1 MDAEGKDSRQAGDAE
16 PNAMISEE
24 SERGEAKETGRLEAL
39 SDGIFAVAITLL
51 VLEIKIPPVGPLEEK
66 ELLWSRVLAQW
77 PSFLA
82 YFISFMTIL
91 IMWINHHSVFKLI
104 HRTDH
109 TFLVINGLLMLT
121 ITFVNYPTA
130 VLAEHLQAPVHDD
143 QVFAAAFY
151 SGTFVLI
158 SIFYQALWRYASY
171 KRRLLSRSADPALVA
186 TIHKQY
192 RFGPLFYVVA
202 LGLAFVSV
210 WASVAVNGGLAVYF
224 AFTGQMTRL
233 RGRARQPSAESALG
247 SDQPPSES
255 ID

>member
-1 MDAEGKDSRQAGDAE
+1 
-16 PNAMISEE
+16 MISEE
-24 SERGEAKETGRLEAL
+24 PGRGEEKETGRLEAF

-51 VLEIKIPPVGPLEEK
+51 VLEIKIPPLDKPDLGLM
-66 ELLWSRVLAQW
+66 VLAQW

-91 IMWINHHSVFKLI
+91 IMWINHHAIFKLV
-104 HRTDH
+104 HRTNH
-109 TFLVINGLLMLT
+109 TFQVLNGLLLMA

-130 VLAEHLQAPVHDD
+130 VLAEHIQATARND
-143 QVFAAAFY
+143 QIFAAAFY

-158 SIFYQALWRYASY
+158 SIFYQALWHYASY
-171 KRRLLSRSADPALVA
+171 KRRLLSRSANPALVA

-202 LGLAFVSV
+202 FGLAFVSV

-233 RGRARQPSAESALG
+233 RDKARQQPSAESAQG
-247 SDQPPSES
+247 SDQPPPES
-255 ID
+255 FG

>member
-1 MDAEGKDSRQAGDAE
+1 
-16 PNAMISEE
+16 MISEE
-24 SERGEAKETGRLEAL
+24 SGRGETKETGRLEAF

-51 VLEIKIPPVGPLEEK
+51 VLEIKIPPADTPDLGLM
-66 ELLWSRVLAQW
+66 VLAQW

-91 IMWINHHSVFKLI
+91 IMWINHHAIFRLV
-104 HRTDH
+104 HRTNH
-109 TFLVINGLLMLT
+109 TFQVLNGLLLMA

-130 VLAEHLQAPVHDD
+130 VLAEHIQATARPD
-143 QVFAAAFY
+143 QIFAAAFY
-151 SGTFVLI
+151 SGTFVVI
-158 SIFYQALWRYASY
+158 SIFYQALWYYASS

-192 RFGPLFYVVA
+192 RFGPLLYVVA
-202 LGLAFVSV
+202 FGLAFVNV

-233 RGRARQPSAESALG
+233 RGKGQQPSAESAQG
-247 SDQPPSES
+247 SDQPPPES
-255 ID
+255 FG